1 MPIEFTLYFGM
12 RLKKAKHFDFDMYPR
27 KFDRPLQDHFLRE
40 KIYPPRSYAARG
52 IIHRPVILRRSGE
65 HIPTADDINFYPVML
80 CGFSGLPTVR
90 KRLLSRTAL
99 LSVAVFRSLAE
110 VIRGLKPDP
119 VKFVSFPQ
127 GDVQIHT

>member
-1 MPIEFTLYFGM
+1 
-12 RLKKAKHFDFDMYPR
+12 MYPENLTGFCR
-27 KFDRPLQDHFLRE
+27 ITSCAQ
-40 KIYPPRSYAARG
+40 KIYPPRGYAARG

-65 HIPTADDINFYPVML
+65 HIPAADDINFYPVML